1 MANNALQCCKT
12 NSGSSISQNK
22 ESREVDKKVDWLRTQ
37 SPPSQGG
44 FKNSCKKMYMYN
56 LVSWAQLV
64 HIRISFYGA
73 NQKHR
78 KSNGTQLWIVNH
90 SWYSISQNPEEQ
102 IAAGEQ
108 IS

>member
-12 NSGSSISQNK
+12 NRGSSISQKK

-37 SPPSQGG
+37 SPPSQRG
-44 FKNSCKKMYMYN
+44 FQKIMLKNVNN

-78 KSNGTQLWIVNH
+78 KSNGTQLWINY
-90 SWYSISQNPEEQ
+90 SRYSISQNPEEQ